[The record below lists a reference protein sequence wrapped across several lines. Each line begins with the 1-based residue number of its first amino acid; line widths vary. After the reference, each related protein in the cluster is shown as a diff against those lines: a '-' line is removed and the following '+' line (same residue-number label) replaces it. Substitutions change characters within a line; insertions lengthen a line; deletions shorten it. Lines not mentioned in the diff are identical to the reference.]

1 LCAEFHVKVEDVD
14 QQLSILEAELKS
26 LISKNNEAE
35 KLAGELGRPQAGFQT
50 VLLAAGRGTS
60 NAVLNPT
67 ITNLLTPAF
76 VQALSEVSGPGGFCR
91 MVTAYPFSRRPASTR
106 MRACMGFSCTLLRNW
121 ASLVQKPVCRGRDI
135 TVPPFYPVS
144 AGPGDPSLLAGLED
158 AAHSGNNFIASIH
171 RRITQAATYSMKPR
185 CDNRYESLVLHLFY
199 HSLQLFTRF
208 MEDVDF
214 KPTLAMDVRSRGM
227 GPFVTTFSNNEGQL
241 LQRAWLAF
249 TRRGLVVRDVDRLLL
264 AVAALYHPAGDV
276 DDFNSDVLA
285 SVYGECASQ
294 ALKVR

>member
-1 LCAEFHVKVEDVD
+1 
-14 QQLSILEAELKS
+14 

-35 KLAGELGRPQAGFQT
+35 KLAGKLGRQQAGFQT

-60 NAVLNPT
+60 NAVLNPP

-76 VQALSEVSGPGGFCR
+76 VQALSEVSGPGGFA
-91 MVTAYPFSRRPASTR
+91 VYEPIPSRRPASIR
-106 MRACMGFSCTLLRNW
+106 MRACMGFSCSLLRNW
-121 ASLVQKPVCRGRDI
+121 ASLQKPVCVGEG
-135 TVPPFYPVS
+135 TSQCHPSTPVS

-158 AAHSGNNFIASIH
+158 AAHSGNNFIATIH
-171 RRITQAATYSMKPR
+171 RRITQTPAQSMRAR
-185 CDNRYESLVLHLFY
+185 CDNRHESLVLHLFY

-208 MEDVDF
+208 MDDVGF
-214 KPTLAMDVRSRGM
+214 KPTLTVDVRSHGM
-227 GPFVTTFSNNEGQL
+227 GPFVSAFSNNEGQL

-249 TRRGLVVRDVDRLLL
+249 TRRGLVVRDVDKLLL

-294 ALKVR
+294 ALKVGLGLICSRHSNFEST